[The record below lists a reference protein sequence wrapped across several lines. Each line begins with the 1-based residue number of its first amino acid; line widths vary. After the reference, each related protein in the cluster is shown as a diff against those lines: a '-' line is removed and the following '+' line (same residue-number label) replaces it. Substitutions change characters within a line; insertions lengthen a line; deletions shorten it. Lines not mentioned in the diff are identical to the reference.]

1 MLDEIRGCNHRLD
14 GRLQIGAAA
23 ASDMA
28 HRQLIRDHQ
37 DITSLFG
44 RVYSPIVISSPQLF
58 RREARFI
65 DLIDKPHIVTQPD
78 RGNEWPG
85 TLRPAC
91 GIEYPLLATAKS
103 AGETVFQIGLGVH
116 RRGESECSEQEND
129 SFHGRSVASETRASY
144 PKRTSHILDPS
155 LFPLSSCTAPC
166 STRRHGRRLSPARP
180 VQCPRS
186 SEERRVGK
194 ECVSTC
200 RSRWSPYH

>member
-1 MLDEIRGCNHRLD
+1 MLHEIRGCNHRLY

-37 DITSLFG
+37 DINSLFG

-65 DLIDKPHIVTQPD
+65 DLIDKPHLVTQPD
-78 RGNEWPG
+78 SGNE
-85 TLRPAC
+85 R
-91 GIEYPLLATAKS
+91 
-103 AGETVFQIGLGVH
+103 
-116 RRGESECSEQEND
+116 
-129 SFHGRSVASETRASY
+129 
-144 PKRTSHILDPS
+144 
-155 LFPLSSCTAPC
+155 
-166 STRRHGRRLSPARP
+166 
-180 VQCPRS
+180 

-200 RSRWSPYH
+200 RVRWGTYK

>member
-65 DLIDKPHIVTQPD
+65 DLIDKPHLVTQPD

-103 AGETVFQIGLGVH
+103 AGETVF
-116 RRGESECSEQEND
+116 R
-129 SFHGRSVASETRASY
+129 
-144 PKRTSHILDPS
+144 
-155 LFPLSSCTAPC
+155 
-166 STRRHGRRLSPARP
+166 
-180 VQCPRS
+180 
-186 SEERRVGK
+186 SEEHTSELQSLMRNSYAGFCLK
-194 ECVSTC
+194 HKKTKINQ
-200 RSRWSPYH
+200 P